1 MVRIS
6 ESEADAN
13 RIRNHLKT
21 ADPVAIELSGVVAM
35 GLIANL
41 QLALRHPENRGPT
54 SALMR
59 CLCDEVIEKFANGD
73 ATIETL
79 MRRGYD
85 PKFDVKAWPGG

>member
-6 ESEADAN
+6 ESEADTI

-21 ADPVAIELSGVVAM
+21 TDPVAVELSGVVAM
-35 GLIANL
+35 GLIVNL
-41 QLALRHPENRGPT
+41 QLALRHPGNRGPT
-54 SALMR
+54 SVLMR

-85 PKFDVKAWPGG
+85 SKFDVKAGPHG